1 MPKGA
6 NSKVYIRGQK
16 AIEYGSNKNPDPK
29 HCLNLSCFMDCWLTL
44 FVDSCLHIVFLGLH
58 NSHCC
63 FSLTA
68 HCVWLIAPLRW
79 EHAFFACTLYFLLTA
94 HCVSSIL
101 CVSRMFVVLILTTG
115 FRFSRQTWPD
125 EEMNTLVKPKEY
137 RQEYSCSMF
146 RIRIRFIW
154 IRIQPNIWN
163 TVGGLALVGRLA

>member
-68 HCVWLIAPLRW
+68 HCVWLITLRARFLCM
-79 EHAFFACTLYFLLTA
+79 HTVFFVDCP
-94 HCVSSIL
+94 L
-101 CVSRMFVVLILTTG
+101 CVFNFVCIENVCRFNFNLVSDSQGRPDQTKRWIHWWSQKNTGKNTPVQCFGSVFVSYGSGSSLIY
-115 FRFSRQTWPD
+115 
-125 EEMNTLVKPKEY
+125 E
-137 RQEYSCSMF
+137 
-146 RIRIRFIW
+146 
-154 IRIQPNIWN
+154 IQW
-163 TVGGLALVGRLA
+163 VD